1 MISVPA
7 IIAISGVLFSAA
19 LAVPCLRQWWRH
31 RQDQVI
37 RQSDSPRFIRR
48 A

>member
-1 MISVPA
+1 MITVPA
-7 IIAISGVLFSAA
+7 IIAIIGVLFSAA

-31 RQDQVI
+31 RHDQVI
-37 RQSDSPRFIRR
+37 RPSDFPRFIRR